1 MRKARMELLRKE
13 LLGPELEMINKR
25 MDRKLEMSNE
35 EIKAHLNKVTQ
46 KIDYTLKDRVSMIDE
61 VIDQLEKLQKTVKIN
76 QAYL

>member
-35 EIKAHLNKVTQ
+35 EIKA
-46 KIDYTLKDRVSMIDE
+46 E
-61 VIDQLEKLQKTVKIN
+61 LQKNIRGEITN
-76 QAYL
+76 

>member
-1 MRKARMELLRKE
+1 MELLRKE